1 MRSIIFFLLL
11 SFSVLSAQN
20 PVPRDTS
27 YTLHSATKKYLKA
40 FPFIRPVKY
49 DPSSGTLME
58 KDVPYVSYGSRQILL
73 DVFVVSQPSEKKK
86 PAVILIHGGGWQ
98 SGDKRLMHPLADFLA
113 RHGCVAFT
121 VEYRLSP
128 EAQYPAAVED
138 LNHAID
144 WIYANADRYQVDT
157 QKIATLGGSAGAQ
170 LAGLMGLKFGTF
182 KDSTKVIK
190 KRIHAVVN
198 IDGVMDFTCE
208 EALQN
213 EDDTT
218 RVTCGSAWFGGHY
231 VHKKEVWKDASPVY
245 YAGKDSP
252 PILFLDSSQD
262 RFHAGRD
269 AVIKILDQYN
279 IYTEVHTFKD
289 ARHCFWLFDPWFE
302 KTGEYIIN
310 FLDKV
315 LKD

>member
-11 SFSVLSAQN
+11 SFSFLMAQN

-49 DPSSGTLME
+49 NPSSRTLLN
-58 KDVPYVSYGSRQILL
+58 KDVNYVTYGSRKMLL
-73 DVFVVSQPSEKKK
+73 DIFALSQPSEKKR
-86 PAVILIHGGGWQ
+86 PAVILMHGGGWQ

-113 RHGCVAFT
+113 RHGYVAFT

-128 EAQYPAAVED
+128 EAQYPAAVEE

-144 WIYANADRYQVDT
+144 WIYDHADQYQVDT

-182 KDSTKVIK
+182 KDFSNATKK
-190 KRIHAVVN
+190 KIHAVIN

-231 VHKKEVWKDASPVY
+231 VHRKEVWEDASPVY
-245 YAGKDSP
+245 YTAR
-252 PILFLDSSQD
+252 ILLRYYF
-262 RFHAGRD
+262 
-269 AVIKILDQYN
+269 
-279 IYTEVHTFKD
+279 
-289 ARHCFWLFDPWFE
+289 
-302 KTGEYIIN
+302 
-310 FLDKV
+310 
-315 LKD
+315 